1 MPATSTVTTPPPAPD
16 GALTLPLPAFLGG
29 ARPVPLRALLVGVL
43 LAAIVVVGAIARFET
58 AGDRAGA
65 ASADQR
71 AYVRLAGDLR
81 AYGSYGDSSMHQP
94 FHWAPGAPALFA
106 AADLISGH
114 DVHGRPHIDQR
125 AARYAEAVIGT
136 GTIIAAFVL
145 ATLLG
150 GAWGGLLAAVV
161 VALYPPLIDSTS
173 YLVSEPFG
181 AFAITASLATL
192 IWAWRRRAPWSFA
205 IAGAAFGLACLVR
218 ADVLLAAVL
227 LPLLCG
233 VLLWRRHG
241 FQCGAA
247 RACAM
252 LLGTAAM
259 VVPWSAYASTS
270 AGHFIPVTDGG
281 AGTLYV
287 ATYLPG
293 NGTIFGLKNKMVDEV
308 HRAHPYTRKTPGFK
322 IPEGLYLDVVA
333 ARHPNL
339 PREGAL
345 RKEALH
351 NLRKYA
357 LGQPLS
363 FASMIVS
370 KLWRMWSEYYRGTHR
385 PEHSSTLW
393 EHRVIVGLAL
403 IGLLIGLVLRRPKA
417 LGIVLFAILVTT
429 ALDVFFVAEPRH
441 AFRLLPSLV
450 AGGAAGWALLLGVSG
465 RRPASGLRPRAPG
478 PPAQARPPSPPAAR
492 SGG

>member
-1 MPATSTVTTPPPAPD
+1 MPATTSVTTPPPAPS
-16 GALTLPLPAFLGG
+16 GALTLPLPGFLGG
-29 ARPVPLRALLVGVL
+29 ARSVPLRALLVAVL
-43 LAAIVVVGAIARFET
+43 LLAIVVVGAVARFET
-58 AGDRAGA
+58 AGGRPGA

-71 AYVRLAGDLR
+71 SYVRLAGDLR
-81 AYGSYGDSSMHQP
+81 AYGSYGDSSTHQP

-106 AADLISGH
+106 AADILSGH

-125 AARYAEAVIGT
+125 AALYAQAAVGT
-136 GTIIAAFVL
+136 GTIIAAFAL
-145 ATLLG
+145 AALIG

-161 VALYPPLIDSTS
+161 VALYPPLINSTA

-181 AFAITASLATL
+181 AFMITTSLATL
-192 IWAWRRRAPWSFA
+192 IWAWRRRAPWAFA
-205 IAGAAFGLACLVR
+205 IAGAAFGLTCLVR

-233 VLLWRRHG
+233 ALLWRRHG
-241 FQCGAA
+241 WECGAA

-252 LLGTAAM
+252 LLGTAAI
-259 VVPWSAYASTS
+259 VIPWSAYASER
-270 AGHFIPVTDGG
+270 AGHFIPITDGG

-293 NGTIFGLKNKMVDEV
+293 HGTIFGLKRALAAEV
-308 HRAHPYTRKTPGFK
+308 HKAHPYTRHTPEYK
-322 IPEGLYLDVVA
+322 IPEGLVLDVVA

-339 PREGAL
+339 PREASL
-345 RKEALH
+345 RKAALH
-351 NLRKYA
+351 NLSKYA

-363 FASMIVS
+363 FAGMVFS

-385 PEHSSTLW
+385 PQRASTLW

-403 IGLLIGLVLRRPKA
+403 IGLLAALIVRRRRPLA
-417 LGIVLFAILVTT
+417 IVLFAILVTT

-450 AGGAAGWALLLGVSG
+450 AAGAAGWALLISG
-465 RRPASGLRPRAPG
+465 RRGASR
-478 PPAQARPPSPPAAR
+478 AQAPPTSPPAAR
-492 SGG
+492 SAG